1 MKEFK
6 QNIAP
11 DVFIA
16 PSADIVGDVTI
27 GKGCGIW
34 YHATIR
40 GDEQPIT
47 IGENT
52 NVQDNAVLH
61 VGDGYGCT
69 VGSNVTIGH
78 SAIVHGCV
86 VGDNTV
92 VGMGAIIMNGAV
104 VGKNCTIGA
113 GALIT
118 ERKVIPDG
126 SLVMGVPGKVV
137 RSMEQKDFDW
147 NRRNAAMYV
156 EEAKE
161 AKEALEKKNAESA
174 ESLKASL
181 LALNK
186 GLSGNV

>member
-1 MKEFK
+1 MKK
-6 QNIAP
+6 YTQNIHP
-11 DVFIA
+11 EVFVA

-27 GKGCGIW
+27 GKGCGVW

-61 VGDGYGCT
+61 VGDGYGCH
-69 VGSNVTIGH
+69 VGSCVTIGH
-78 SAIVHGCV
+78 SAIVHGCT

-92 VGMGAIIMNGAV
+92 IGMGAIIMNGAV
-104 VGKNCTIGA
+104 VGNNCTIGA
-113 GALIT
+113 GALVT

-137 RSMEQKDFDW
+137 RAMEEKDFDW
-147 NRRNAAMYV
+147 NRRNAMMYV
-156 EEAKE
+156 EEAMEEKR
-161 AKEALEKKNAESA
+161 ALEERNAEKA
-174 ESLKASL
+174 ESLKNSFR
-181 LALNK
+181 ALK
-186 GLSGNV
+186 EKLS

>member
-1 MKEFK
+1 MK
-6 QNIAP
+6 QYTLNIDP
-11 DVFIA
+11 SVFIA
-16 PSADIVGDVTI
+16 PSADVLGDVTI
-27 GKGCGIW
+27 GKNCGIW

-40 GDEQPIT
+40 GDEYPIV

-61 VGDGYGCT
+61 VGDGNECH
-69 VGSNVTIGH
+69 VGNNVTIGH
-78 SAIVHGCV
+78 SAFVHGCT

-92 VGMGAIIMNGAV
+92 IGMGAIIMNGAV

-113 GALIT
+113 GALVT
-118 ERKVIPDG
+118 EGKVIPDG

-137 RSMEQKDFDW
+137 RSMEEKDFAW

-161 AKEALEKKNAESA
+161 AKQAQEEKTKADAEALKTA
-174 ESLKASL
+174 L
-181 LALNK
+181 LALGEK
-186 GLSGNV
+186 VFKA